1 MRSGAGLVVPHR
13 GAGVRG
19 PARHGVEVA
28 ACRARRDGR
37 LSEGPRGAV
46 PRLGQREAVA
56 RAVPVVA
63 HRDAGTGGRAGH
75 AAQDA
80 LRRARGSGDLPQ
92 GPHGAVPPL
101 RQWLGPPGGSHGHA
115 GAGGGARHAAEAGV
129 AGGGRIGRRLD
140 RPGRAVHASAR
151 VWLLLKPPEY
161 PTAVQE
167 RADLQDTLARLV
179 DVLCA
184 GLGVRWIDH
193 EPPCHTSAR
202 VR

>member
-1 MRSGAGLVVPHR
+1 MQALAEVHDTPLRLAWREAAGL
-13 GAGVRG
+13 GV
-19 PARHGVEVA
+19 
-28 ACRARRDGR
+28 
-37 LSEGPRGAV
+37 
-46 PRLGQREAVA
+46 
-56 RAVPVVA
+56 
-63 HRDAGTGGRAGH
+63 
-75 AAQDA
+75 
-80 LRRARGSGDLPQ
+80 
-92 GPHGAVPPL
+92 
-101 RQWLGPPGGSHGHA
+101 
-115 GAGGGARHAAEAGV
+115 
-129 AGGGRIGRRLD
+129 GRID
-140 RPGRAVHASAR
+140 QDVPFHASAR